1 MTTTSTPLVSLPL
14 SSGRW
19 VADVA
24 HSGVHFQVK
33 HLGLANVRGRFDGF
47 DVELLVGQSLD
58 DTSVAADVDMASIDT
73 NQPDRDAHLR
83 STDFFDAEREP
94 RMTFR
99 STAITLGE
107 QADAYE
113 LTGDLT
119 INGVTRPVTFD
130 VEFNGTQVHPADQR
144 DRAGFSAQGQIDR
157 RDFGVDFNL
166 PLGAGQVVVGN
177 KVRIDLD
184 LELVAG

>member
-1 MTTTSTPLVSLPL
+1 MSTAVTDVTLPL
-14 SSGRW
+14 QPGHW
-19 VADVA
+19 VVDLA

-33 HLGLANVRGRFDGF
+33 HLGLANVRGRFDAF
-47 DVELLVGQSLD
+47 DAEVLVGSTLED
-58 DTSVAADVDMASIDT
+58 VSVTASVDLTSINT

-83 STDFFDAEREP
+83 STDFFAAERQP

-99 STAITLGE
+99 SSAVEPGE
-107 QADAYE
+107 DGASYE
-113 LTGDLT
+113 LRGELE

-130 VEFNGTQVHPADQR
+130 VEFNGTQVHPGDQQQ
-144 DRAGFSAQGQIDR
+144 RAGFSATGQIDR

-177 KVRIDLD
+177 KVKVELD
-184 LELVAG
+184 IELIAP